1 MAATKANIYFKGV
14 EIPTSSHPE
23 IKKLKKKSN
32 VHYMHG
38 NKVWNSTLILMD
50 LFSDMSFEDQKIAD
64 LGCGWGALSCFL
76 TKKGADITG
85 IDSDLNVKPYFD
97 LMCKLMDVDTKF
109 CVQNIFSDEFDISP
123 YKTFLASDVCF
134 WDAQTDLWINFIN
147 KIIKQDTQLIMCDPG
162 RESFWNLLD
171 NCNAPYQIINQKIN
185 KPRKVDAYIT
195 IFGE

>member
-109 CVQNIFSDEFDISP
+109 CVQNIFYEFF
-123 YKTFLASDVCF
+123 TF
-134 WDAQTDLWINFIN
+134 
-147 KIIKQDTQLIMCDPG
+147 KRYEP
-162 RESFWNLLD
+162 
-171 NCNAPYQIINQKIN
+171 
-185 KPRKVDAYIT
+185 
-195 IFGE
+195 

>member
-38 NKVWNSTLILMD
+38 KKVWNSTLILME
-50 LFSDMSFEDQKIAD
+50 LFADINFNQEKIAD

-85 IDSDLNVKPYFD
+85 IDSDVNVKPY
-97 LMCKLMDVDTKF
+97 
-109 CVQNIFSDEFDISP
+109 FDISP

-134 WDAQTDLWINFIN
+134 WDVHTDLWIKFIN
-147 KIIKQDTQLIMCDPG
+147 KIIKENKRLIMCDPG

-171 NCNAPYQIINQKIN
+171 QCDMPYQIINRRIN
-185 KPRKVDAYIT
+185 SPRRVDSYIT